1 MKHVFIINPKSGKD
15 DKKEGLLNQLKK
27 YKDKLDYQIYI
38 TKSSKDATRY
48 VDEYC
53 KQYKEDVTF
62 YACGGDGTLNEVVSG
77 AIGHN
82 NAIVSI
88 YPCGSGNDFVK
99 IYGGKEKFSNIEH
112 LINGVETKI
121 DVMRINDNYSV
132 NVTNIGFEASVCDI
146 ANRVRRKK
154 IIGGK
159 RSYTSGIVASLFT
172 ARKNKCTVIADDEIL
187 IDKSILLATF
197 ANGKYVGGKYKCA
210 PRSNNEDG
218 LLEICIV
225 KPISL
230 LRFISLIGKYEK
242 GTHLDNPKLKKFI
255 TYKQSKKIIIDT
267 PKESKICLDGEIYTG
282 THFEIENMK
291 QVLRFIKPKE

>member
-99 IYGGKEKFSNIEH
+99 IYGGKEKFSNI
-112 LINGVETKI
+112 
-121 DVMRINDNYSV
+121 Y
-132 NVTNIGFEASVCDI
+132 
-146 ANRVRRKK
+146 KK
-154 IIGGK
+154 RDAPK
-159 RSYTSGIVASLFT
+159 SAPLKTLRLTSLFSS
-172 ARKNKCTVIADDEIL
+172 RNVIFFCRLYLFRFCLPNI
-187 IDKSILLATF
+187 SI
-197 ANGKYVGGKYKCA
+197 
-210 PRSNNEDG
+210 
-218 LLEICIV
+218 
-225 KPISL
+225 
-230 LRFISLIGKYEK
+230 
-242 GTHLDNPKLKKFI
+242 
-255 TYKQSKKIIIDT
+255 
-267 PKESKICLDGEIYTG
+267 
-282 THFEIENMK
+282 
-291 QVLRFIKPKE
+291 